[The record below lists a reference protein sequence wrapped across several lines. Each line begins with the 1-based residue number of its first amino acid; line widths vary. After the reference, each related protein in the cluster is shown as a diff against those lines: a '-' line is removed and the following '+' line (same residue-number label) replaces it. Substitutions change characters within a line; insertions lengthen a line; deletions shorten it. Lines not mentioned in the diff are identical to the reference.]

1 MLCEREQWQSCGLC
15 RMLSQYSFIGMQS
28 CVGLMCVEKVK
39 HSVLSMIECSNFTC
53 TSRFLWLVTALTYVV
68 EWNDDYIM
76 IYYITVDGKTWREK
90 RWGVS
95 KDGGARDFPYLDILL
110 KCGNHGFQKF
120 FNSPS
125 YAQQWVPWGFTSHLD
140 DSQTRLSRLIGK
152 KSDLFL

>member
-76 IYYITVDGKTWREK
+76 IYYIMEKPGVKKDEACQRMEVPGIFHIWISFSNVEITVFRSFLIPQVTPSSGSRGGLHHTWMTHR
-90 RWGVS
+90 
-95 KDGGARDFPYLDILL
+95 P
-110 KCGNHGFQKF
+110 
-120 FNSPS
+120 
-125 YAQQWVPWGFTSHLD
+125 
-140 DSQTRLSRLIGK
+140 DSQG
-152 KSDLFL
+152 